1 MGFWFF
7 VATLVISLAI
17 SYFFR
22 PKPKLPDAQ
31 RPNLKA
37 FEFTTNSAGRLV
49 SIPIGTVKVEGNYIW
64 SGGVR
69 ARPIRQKVKV
79 GKDDYDEI
87 TVGYAWFADFAIAY
101 CEPVDEIIAFYM
113 NDKKVWEGSI
123 TNSAQTVSVRTGEN
137 SDIQGS
143 GYSNSPVRFYNGHT
157 AADSFLASQT
167 GYNIAYKKLVY
178 LVFED
183 AFVGDNVRTTPKYSL
198 LVRRT
203 SLIPSGTGGY
213 TDWNLYENVNTSGSF
228 ADANPA
234 HAILFILKELLRVPD
249 YLIDFDSFRSAGI
262 QLYNEGMGVSLLL
275 EQRAE
280 AEKWIEEIL
289 RTIDGVLFFD
299 YETGKIKLKL
309 IRDDY
314 DPNTIP
320 VVTDNDVGSLEFE
333 RRGLEDLASE
343 ITVRYTDRDSY
354 KPATLIL
361 INPAVENM
369 LGYAKSENY
378 DFMAVTY
385 QGTAMD
391 ILKRLL
397 LKEAYPYA
405 TVKFTTSLE
414 LFRFKPGDVIK
425 LQSDNLGV
433 DIVLRILNVSGDKQY
448 EQTIEV
454 EAVEDIFSIGNI
466 KVSTLQPNQGTA
478 YTWDVGAVTRAKSFD
493 AFQEML
499 STSGVFFLYDKPS
512 GNAIGVKVYINGE
525 YRATLTPD
533 LCGYAT
539 LATTY
544 QKGIYENNVREI
556 DDTGEIVINP
566 VSNIRPISAT
576 REKLQRLGFV
586 AAIGSDTSG
595 WEFIAFQ
602 NLVDNGDGTYSIKNI
617 IRGLMDTKI
626 STHNSG
632 EEVWI
637 FYLDG
642 NEIPVFSTEPS
653 SITIDLI
660 PFNHRE
666 QASAYSFSH
675 SYSWTVEKPYP
686 PSNLKAN
693 RSGDTVTISW
703 VPRKRLS
710 GANYRNID
718 NLPAGDGE
726 GTYEGEWWV
735 SWDNWASYEV
745 VKPSSLQNG
754 RVVFTRT
761 DPQTKTYRIKSVV
774 NGFQSE
780 ERSVVI

>member
-7 VATLVISLAI
+7 IATLVVSLAI
-17 SYFFR
+17 AYFFR

-37 FEFTTNSAGRLV
+37 FEFTTNSGGRV
-49 SIPIGTVKVEGNYIW
+49 VPIVIGTVKVEGNFIW

-69 ARPIRQKVKV
+69 ARPITQRVKV
-79 GKDDYDEI
+79 GKDDYDTV
-87 TVGYAWFADFAIAY
+87 TVGYAWFADFAIGY
-101 CEPVDEIIAFYM
+101 SEPVDAILEFRL
-113 NDKKVWEGSI
+113 NDKKVWSGNLTGSYN
-123 TNSAQTVSVRTGEN
+123 TLFVRTGEN

-143 GYSNSPVRFYNGHT
+143 GYSGTNVRFYNGHT
-157 AADSFLASQT
+157 TPDSFLASQT
-167 GYNIAYKKLVY
+167 GYSIAYKRLVY

-198 LVRRT
+198 VVKRT
-203 SLIPSGTGGY
+203 SLVPDGTGGY
-213 TDWNLYENVNTSGSF
+213 TDWSLYAEVNVDGPY
-228 ADANPA
+228 ADANPS
-234 HAILFILKELLRVPD
+234 HAILYILRDLLGVPD
-249 YLIDFDSFRSAGI
+249 YLIDFDSFRQAGI
-262 QLYNEGMGVSLLL
+262 TLYNEGLGVSFLI
-275 EQRAE
+275 ERKESAE
-280 AEKWIEEIL
+280 RWIEEIL
-289 RTIDGVLFFD
+289 RTVDGVLFFD

-314 DPNTIP
+314 DPNTLP
-320 VVTDNDVGSLEFE
+320 VVTDDDVEDLEFE

-343 ITVRYTDRDSY
+343 ITVRYTDRDSF
-354 KPATLIL
+354 KEASLTLV
-361 INPAVENM
+361 NPAVENM
-369 LGYAKSENY
+369 TGYRKNETY
-378 DFMAVTY
+378 DFMAVTTPSAAN
-385 QGTAMD
+385 Q

-397 LKEAYPYA
+397 LKESYPFA
-405 TVKFTTSLE
+405 TVRFKTSLE

-425 LQSDNLGV
+425 LRSDNLGV
-433 DIVLRILNVSGDKQY
+433 EMILRVLNVSGDKQY
-448 EQTIEV
+448 QQTVEV
-454 EAVEDIFSIGNI
+454 ECVEDIFATGNI

-478 YTWDVGAVTRAKSFD
+478 YTWEVGSITRVRTWD
-493 AFQEML
+493 AYQEMIFR
-499 STSGVFFLYDKPS
+499 SGIFLAYDKPS
-512 GNAIGVKVYINGE
+512 GNAIGVKVFINGE
-525 YRATLTPD
+525 YRATLPPD
-533 LCGYAT
+533 VFGYAT
-539 LATTY
+539 LRAIY
-544 QKGIYENNVREI
+544 PKGSFENNVKEI
-556 DDTGEIVINP
+556 DDEIGFVINP
-566 VSNIRPISAT
+566 VSNIRPINAT

-586 AAIGSDTSG
+586 VAVGSDTAG
-595 WEFIAFQ
+595 WEFMAFQ
-602 NLVDNGDGTYSIKNI
+602 NLIDNGDGTYTIKNI
-617 IRGLMDTKI
+617 IRGLMNTPIRD
-626 STHNSG
+626 HNPG
-632 EEVWI
+632 EEVWV

-642 NEIPVFSTEPS
+642 NELPVFSTEPS

-735 SWDNWASYEV
+735 SWDGWASYEV

-761 DPQTKTYRIKSVV
+761 DPQTRTYRIKSVV